1 MSNAVSLERPMLQR
15 NNWILLMGAL
25 TAMPVQAAMLESQ
38 LKAASGNAGFKA
50 PDQQDL
56 RQIKQQFKDAFNH
69 QESAVD
75 WHRSAMESHREADFT
90 VIQEQASKRRGRGF
104 FALRSIKT
112 EHWLLQAPHA
122 DSDLYTGKIACRLFL
137 EAPFK
142 AAQWNTVSRKT
153 EVEDSD
159 ESADMAHLPDTYWQ
173 AFTAAF
179 AETYP
184 NGKIIQLHGYEQK
197 FRKSRAGEAS
207 DMILSAGRTD
217 PPQWVKQTAA
227 CLKNA
232 FPGRVSL
239 YPMDVKE
246 LGGTTNRQGELLQ
259 RLGHHGFLHIEMSKK
274 MRQQLLDHSE
284 ARNLLIKCL

>member
-1 MSNAVSLERPMLQR
+1 MLPR
-15 NNWILLMGAL
+15 NNWIILMGAL
-25 TAMPVQAAMLESQ
+25 SVVPVQATMLENQ
-38 LKAASGNAGFKA
+38 LKAASGNADFIV

-56 RQIKQQFKDAFNH
+56 RQIKQQFKDAFNN
-69 QESAVD
+69 QESPVD
-75 WHRSAMESHREADFT
+75 WHRSAMESHNQKDFT
-90 VIQEQASKRRGRGF
+90 VIQESPSNRQGRGF
-104 FALRSIKT
+104 FALRSIKS
-112 EHWLLQAPHA
+112 EQWLLQAPHA

-153 EVEDSD
+153 AVKDSD
-159 ESADMAHLPDTYWQ
+159 EPADMAHLPDTYWQ

-184 NGKIIQLHGYEQK
+184 DGKIIQLHGYEQK
-197 FRKSRAGEAS
+197 FRKSRAGETT

-227 CLKNA
+227 CLKSA

-246 LGGTTNRQGELLQ
+246 LGGTTNRQGELMQ
-259 RLGHHGFLHIEMSKK
+259 QLGHRGFLHIEMSKK

-284 ARNLLIKCL
+284 TRNLLIKCL